1 MTKSHPKLQKKDP
14 SLDSVIDW
22 NALLSFIASELDL
35 CIWELKLCRKEIIEI
50 QQEAFQR
57 AGSGNL
63 HRAISGV
70 SA

>member
-1 MTKSHPKLQKKDP
+1 MFKNMFRKQFTEVEDA
-14 SLDSVIDW
+14 W
-22 NALLSFIASELDL
+22 ALAHAIVDTV
-35 CIWELKLCRKEIIEI
+35 
-50 QQEAFQR
+50 R